1 MSVFTTA
8 RNRVERLFDALLDP
22 ARRER
27 TMLVVL
33 ACYFIVWSLYAA
45 IAKSSQDI
53 HTDPRQIPQLGFT
66 ESAVMTRA

>member
-1 MSVFTTA
+1 MA
-8 RNRVERLFDALLDP
+8 RHGRIERLFDALVDP

-27 TMLVVL
+27 TMAAVL
-33 ACYFIVWSLYAA
+33 ACYFVIWSLYAT